1 MPVLDCQ
8 SLSVTFQAFTFDQ
21 IKSFAM
27 DYEQPTLFNETP
39 LDTDVLSLQG
49 NANGYHVEL
58 GAAVGSRPPLEVS
71 FAAHGFADSLIDARG
86 EAGTL
91 TVGSPGKFK
100 FQGQA
105 CLISMP
111 YAVTAGEFGLQNFRF
126 VFLEEVEHLTPDPV
140 PA

>member
-8 SLSVTFQAFTFDQ
+8 SLSVSFLGNDFDQ

-27 DYEQPTLFNETP
+27 DYEQQTLFNETP

-71 FAAHGFADSLIDARG
+71 LSCHGFMISLLDSRG
-86 EAGTL
+86 SSGNL
-91 TVGSPGKFK
+91 MIGSPGKFK

>member
-8 SLSVTFQAFTFDQ
+8 SLSVSFLGNDFDQ
-21 IKSFAM
+21 IKSFSM
-27 DYEQPTLFNETP
+27 DYEQQTLFNETP

-49 NANGYHVEL
+49 NGNGYHVEL

-71 FAAHGFADSLIDARG
+71 LSCHGFMMSLLDSRGSSGNLLI
-86 EAGTL
+86 
-91 TVGSPGKFK
+91 GSPGKFK

>member
-8 SLSVTFQAFTFDQ
+8 SLSVTFQEFTFDQ

-71 FAAHGFADSLIDARG
+71 LAAHGFTDSLIDARG

-91 TVGSPGKFK
+91 TVGVPGKFK
-100 FQGQA
+100 FKGTA
-105 CLISMP
+105 CLVDCS

-126 VFLEEVEHLTPDPV
+126 VFLEEVEHVAPEPV
-140 PA
+140 PV